1 MAIFKNHKIDL
12 STLIKVIPE
21 ELFTQLSI
29 DTQVDYYA
37 KVLYGK
43 VLFYLLLYALL
54 LDDRLG
60 QRGISELYASPC
72 FRTLFNLQLEKRT
85 VSHSSVS
92 ERLSKVEV
100 SYFKKLYEI
109 IHERYSC
116 LYLSETL
123 YGLTLQRVD
132 SSLVSEVSNKLEEG
146 LSWGNESKKGKMLK
160 YTINFDGM
168 YGSLAKVHKED
179 KYANESVA
187 LPENVIEHFKKVKD
201 HSNVY
206 IFDRGQSSTGS
217 FDEMRS
223 NKGLLF
229 VGRLVENRKMVILK
243 EYDLTY
249 RQFKCGIL
257 KQDAIVQLYGYKHE
271 TSKTGKDVRKQ
282 FITKEKYRV
291 IRFRPPGKKEDIL
304 LITNIFN
311 MRAEIIALMY
321 RRRWDIEVFFR
332 FLKQEIN
339 FSHFLSL
346 NQNGI
351 EVILYM
357 TLIVAMMIMIYK
369 KENEIGFKTAKRRM
383 IMEVQEMVMAITAL
397 SMGGNEEDLKRLG
410 VSSP

>member
-1 MAIFKNHKIDL
+1 MKIIPDEIFSKI
-12 STLIKVIPE
+12 
-21 ELFTQLSI
+21 SI

-54 LDDRLG
+54 LDNCLG
-60 QRGISELYASPC
+60 QRGISELYASPG
-72 FRTLFNLQLEKRT
+72 FRTLFNLPLSKRT
-85 VSHSSVS
+85 VSHSSIS

-109 IHERYSC
+109 MYERYSA
-116 LYLSETL
+116 LYPSEKL
-123 YGLTLQRVD
+123 CGLTLQRVD
-132 SSLVSEVSNKLEEG
+132 SSLVSEMSNKLKEG

-160 YTINFDGM
+160 YTMNFDGM
-168 YGSLAKVHKED
+168 YGSFAKVHKED
-179 KYANESVA
+179 KYANESIA
-187 LPENVIEHFKKVKD
+187 LPENVEDHFKIIKD

-206 IFDRGQSSTGS
+206 IIDRGLSSASS

-223 NKGLLF
+223 KKGLLF
-229 VGRLVENRKMVILK
+229 VGRLVENRKLHIIK

-249 RQFKCGIL
+249 RQFKCGVL

-271 TSKTGKDVRKQ
+271 TSKTGKEVRKQ
-282 FITKEKYRV
+282 FITKKKYRI

-304 LITNIFN
+304 LITNVFK
-311 MRAEIIALMY
+311 MRAEIIALIY

-369 KENEIGFKTAKRRM
+369 KENDIGFKTAKRRM
-383 IMEVQEMVMAITAL
+383 LIEVQVMVMAITAL
-397 SMGGNEEDLKRLG
+397 LMGGNEEDLERLG
-410 VSSP
+410 LSPP